1 MKMNKEN
8 MEKIKRASELYEK
21 FLVYWEL
28 LNTRLLDSPIESFD
42 WWVIT
47 NTSSAHQLRVIG
59 IIGWVVVSATLT

>member
-42 WWVIT
+42 W
-47 NTSSAHQLRVIG
+47 
-59 IIGWVVVSATLT
+59 